1 MKRLLPLLV
10 AVSFSVLINSTHAEN
25 RILDFAGD
33 WSGKGTYVV
42 AGEIKQCSVMIL
54 NFGATGSTFRFGGG
68 ERVCE
73 DHSEKFYEVEMTYQ
87 NGMVMMG
94 TFPVGTYNDNEM
106 NVAFSAPDP
115 AGGTRHWRMS
125 MRVEGNHLMY
135 EERRTMND
143 ETTPLISFAGILIR
157 Q

>member
-1 MKRLLPLLV
+1 MKWFLSLTLV
-10 AVSFSVLINSTHAEN
+10 IAFLSATPQTHAEN

-33 WSGKGTYVV
+33 WSGKGTYVL
-42 AGEIKQCSVMIL
+42 AGDIKQCSVMIL
-54 NFGATGSTFRFGGG
+54 NFGATANTFRFGGG

-73 DHSEKFYEVEMTYQ
+73 DHAEKFYEVEMTYE
-87 NGMVMMG
+87 NGLVLMG
-94 TFPVGTYNDNEM
+94 AFPVGTYNDNEM

-135 EERRTMND
+135 EERRTMNN

>member
-1 MKRLLPLLV
+1 MNWLRLITLSLSFSLLSF
-10 AVSFSVLINSTHAEN
+10 AVSAEN

-33 WSGKGTYVV
+33 WSGKGTYVL
-42 AGEIKQCSVMIL
+42 AGDIKQCSVMNL
-54 NFGATGSTFRFGGG
+54 NFSATANTFRFGGG

-73 DHSEKFYEVEMTYQ
+73 DHSEKFYEVEMTYE
-87 NGMVMMG
+87 NGMVFMG
-94 TFPVGTYNDNEM
+94 TFQVGTYDDNEM
-106 NVAFSAPDP
+106 NVSFSAPDP

-125 MRVEGNHLMY
+125 MRVEGNNLMY
-135 EERRTMND
+135 EERRIMND

>member
-1 MKRLLPLLV
+1 MNWFLSIV
-10 AVSFSVLINSTHAEN
+10 AVLSFSILTTSAQAEN

-33 WSGKGTYVV
+33 WSGKGTYVL
-42 AGEIKQCSVMIL
+42 AGDIKQCSVMIL
-54 NFGATGSTFRFGGG
+54 NFSATANTFRFGGG

-73 DHSEKFYEVEMTYQ
+73 DHSEKFYEVEMTYE
-87 NGMVMMG
+87 NGMVLMG
-94 TFPVGTYNDNEM
+94 TFPVGTYDDNEM
-106 NVAFSAPDP
+106 NVSFSAPDP
-115 AGGTRHWRMS
+115 AGGIRHWRMS
-125 MRVEGNHLMY
+125 MRVEGNNLMY